1 MVAGRTSLAESVA
14 SIEESL
20 ASLLS
25 GLGASGSVLPAP
37 RRANLRGALDM
48 GLSPG
53 LLPGRVTLAEGGDW
67 YRRHWGDVP
76 ANEGLDTVAIL
87 KAAAEGR
94 ITALVMLGA
103 DPLTDVIDSTI
114 AAAAFGKLE
123 HIIAV
128 DTFANESVNHASVI
142 LPAAGFA
149 EKSGTHTNI
158 EGRVSRL
165 AAKVSPPGVARP
177 DWMIAVELGVR
188 LGIDLK
194 LESVD
199 DITEEISRVVPSH
212 LGLDMAT
219 LTAPGRGDGIVV
231 PLPSVGST
239 TESDSDTAHSDTADA
254 NALQVPAF
262 VTASGA
268 PASVVPQPDSYSLR
282 LVSSHLFYDDGTR
295 LQSSP
300 SLAKLAAGTALH
312 LHPGEIE
319 RHGLSAGGS
328 VKVLSQRCTV
338 VLTVKEDAQV
348 PRGSAFVPFGQRGG
362 DAAQLIDLDEL
373 ATTGVVKIR
382 LETVGDN

>member
-1 MVAGRTSLAESVA
+1 M
-14 SIEESL
+14 
-20 ASLLS
+20 
-25 GLGASGSVLPAP
+25 
-37 RRANLRGALDM
+37 
-48 GLSPG
+48 
-53 LLPGRVTLAEGGDW
+53 
-67 YRRHWGDVP
+67 
-76 ANEGLDTVAIL
+76 
-87 KAAAEGR
+87 
-94 ITALVMLGA
+94 
-103 DPLTDVIDSTI
+103 
-114 AAAAFGKLE
+114 
-123 HIIAV
+123 
-128 DTFANESVNHASVI
+128 
-142 LPAAGFA
+142 
-149 EKSGTHTNI
+149 
-158 EGRVSRL
+158 
-165 AAKVSPPGVARP
+165 AKVSAPGVARP

-212 LGLDMAT
+212 LGLDMAMLNT
-219 LTAPGRGDGIVV
+219 PGRGDGIVV
-231 PLPSVGST
+231 PLPGMDT
-239 TESDSDTAHSDTADA
+239 TLGTDSDADTVDA
-254 NALQVPAF
+254 LAVPPC
-262 VTASGA
+262 VTASTP

-300 SLAKLAAGTALH
+300 SLAKLAPGTALH

-338 VLTVKEDAQV
+338 VLTVKEDTQV

-373 ATTGVVKIR
+373 GTTGVVKIR